1 MYFNIGVIVLYLF
14 CLFRGAKRGFLLQII
29 GSIGTVASFLVAWRY
44 CGFAGTYYDLWPKDI
59 TPFSEIPSLSDA
71 LYDHLNEV
79 AWFIVLFIVIRLLF
93 LLLEKLC
100 AGLSEVPVIREL
112 SGLLGGLFGVVS
124 ATVWVLLFSTV
135 LNLPFFV
142 HGHDMVE
149 RTLIGTVSHGTSE
162 LVTQFAG
169 PISASDAVGT
179 LYEEARQL
187 DGKDK
192 EFLSEWLS
200 EHGFEPMEEEDDA
213 E

>member
-1 MYFNIGVIVLYLF
+1 
-14 CLFRGAKRGFLLQII
+14 
-29 GSIGTVASFLVAWRY
+29 
-44 CGFAGTYYDLWPKDI
+44 
-59 TPFSEIPSLSDA
+59 
-71 LYDHLNEV
+71 
-79 AWFIVLFIVIRLLF
+79 
-93 LLLEKLC
+93 
-100 AGLSEVPVIREL
+100 
-112 SGLLGGLFGVVS
+112 
-124 ATVWVLLFSTV
+124 
-135 LNLPFFV
+135 
-142 HGHDMVE
+142 MVE

-179 LYEEARQL
+179 LYEEARKL